1 MVNEPQ
7 KNINN
12 YYTLCKKLKYILRF
26 TAKLALKMLTHH
38 FLDKLE
44 MTTRHDFLPG
54 ILAISSIAAD

>member
-12 YYTLCKKLKYILRF
+12 YYTLYKKLKYILSF
-26 TAKLALKMLTHH
+26 TTKLALKMLTHH

-44 MTTRHDFLPG
+44 MTTRPDFSQG
-54 ILAISSIAAD
+54 IVAISSIAAD